1 MKTMTTL
8 KTLLLA
14 AILFSAT
21 AFAIELDS
29 AKATGLV
36 GEQENGYLGAVVMS
50 TEVMTLITD
59 INAKRKAKYQELAT
73 KNSITL
79 SQVELL
85 AAKKAYDKTE
95 AGHYLRSNGQ
105 WIKK

>member
-1 MKTMTTL
+1 
-8 KTLLLA
+8 
-14 AILFSAT
+14 
-21 AFAIELDS
+21 
-29 AKATGLV
+29 
-36 GEQENGYLGAVVMS
+36 
-50 TEVMTLITD
+50 MTLITD

-79 SQVELL
+79 SQVESL

-95 AGHYLRSNGQ
+95 AGHYLRSNGR